1 MWKINFDEFGIKFK
15 NESVYFYYFIEFV
28 IDYEIMVK
36 CIDIGVSYWKVFNLN
51 WFIIEIF

>member
-1 MWKINFDEFGIKFK
+1 MWKINFDEFDVKFK
-15 NESVYFYYFIEFV
+15 SESVYFYYFIEFV

-36 CIDIGVSYWKVFNLN
+36 CIVIGVCFWKLFNLN